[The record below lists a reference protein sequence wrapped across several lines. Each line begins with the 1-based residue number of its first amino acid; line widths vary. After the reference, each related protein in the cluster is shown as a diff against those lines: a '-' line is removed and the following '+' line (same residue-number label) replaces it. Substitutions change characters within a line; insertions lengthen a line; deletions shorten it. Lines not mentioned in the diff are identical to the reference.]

1 MRLKEEFV
9 ASFLSYVDT
18 EGDRRRQM
26 LVPMLE
32 IPLGRLIAQRMC
44 EPHDMAALL
53 TCAVAV
59 DPYAMQIRRL
69 LVEVERW
76 QQARQDAE
84 DNYDDPDTI
93 AFDPRV
99 DDVPFQFDKKVEGL
113 TAFFQTF
120 ETVENGNRYLAQVLA
135 CLVWARKIPAMVPNL
150 WNPKE

>member
-1 MRLKEEFV
+1 MRLREEFK
-9 ASFLSYVDT
+9 ASFSSYVDA

-26 LVPMLE
+26 LLPMLGV
-32 IPLGRLIAQRMC
+32 PLDRLIGEQMC

-59 DPYAMQIRRL
+59 DPRATQTRRL
-69 LVEVERW
+69 LAQVERW

-93 AFDPRV
+93 EFDPQV
-99 DDVPFQFDKKVEGL
+99 DDVPFQLDKKVEGL
-113 TAFFQTF
+113 TAFFQTV
-120 ETVENGNRYLAQVLA
+120 ETVENGSRYLAQVLT

-150 WNPKE
+150 WNPQE